1 MNPATIRYHYLSSA
15 GNPGDAF
22 IWWEWIT
29 RRPGEIWQRT
39 VEHLQMTVVAVS
51 IGCAISAGLTMLALR
66 YRWTLTPI
74 NWIGNLLYTIPS
86 LALFVILIPYTGLGF
101 VTAQIALVSYTIQI
115 LVRNMVAGIQGVPI
129 AVTEAATAMG
139 YRRAHRLWA
148 VELPLA
154 APTIIAGIR
163 IAAVTVIGLV
173 TITALIGN
181 GGYGAFINDG
191 LNRRFSTPIVLG
203 GGLSVLMALTVDAIL
218 MALQKIATP
227 WSRRTT
233 HSTTSRPR

>member
-1 MNPATIRYHYLSSA
+1 MNRHSWLVAS

-39 VEHLQMTVVAVS
+39 VEHLQMTLVAVS
-51 IGCAISAGLTMLALR
+51 IGCLISAALTVLALR

-74 NWIGNLLYTIPS
+74 TWIGNLLYTIPS

-115 LVRNMVAGIQGVPI
+115 LVRNMVAGIQGVPV

-203 GGLSVLMALTVDAIL
+203 GGLSVLMAFIVDAML
-218 MALQKIATP
+218 ATLQKISTP
-227 WSRRTT
+227 WSRG
-233 HSTTSRPR
+233 STTRSTVRAQ

>member
-1 MNPATIRYHYLSSA
+1 MMLQQSLRASGNPA
-15 GNPGDAF
+15 DAF

-39 VEHLQMTVVAVS
+39 AEHLQMTVVAVS
-51 IGCAISAGLTMLALR
+51 IGCVISAALTMVALR
-66 YRWTLTPI
+66 YRWTLGPI
-74 NWIGNLLYTIPS
+74 TWVGNLLYTIPS

-115 LVRNMVAGIQGVPI
+115 LVRNMVAGIQGVPEAI
-129 AVTEAATAMG
+129 TEAASAIG
-139 YRRAHRLWA
+139 YRRFHRLWA

-203 GGLSVLMALTVDAIL
+203 GGLSVLMALIVDQVLILLQRTV
-218 MALQKIATP
+218 TP
-227 WSRRTT
+227 WTRRSFR
-233 HSTTSRPR
+233 STNGRPQ

>member
-1 MNPATIRYHYLSSA
+1 MTDRPFIAT

-51 IGCAISAGLTMLALR
+51 IGCLISAGLAMLALR
-66 YRWTLTPI
+66 YRWTMTPI
-74 NWIGNLLYTIPS
+74 TWIGNLFYTIPS

-101 VTAQIALVSYTIQI
+101 LTAQIALVSYTIQI
-115 LVRNMVAGIQGVPI
+115 LFRNMVAGIQGVPS

-139 YRRAHRLWA
+139 YRRIHRLWA

-154 APTIIAGIR
+154 APTIIAGVR

-203 GGLSVLMALTVDAIL
+203 GALSVLMALLVDAIL
-218 MALQKIATP
+218 MALQKVVTP
-227 WSRRTT
+227 WSRR
-233 HSTTSRPR
+233 SATSRTSGAQ

>member
-1 MNPATIRYHYLSSA
+1 VNRDWFLLAT
-15 GNPGDAF
+15 GNPSDAF

-39 VEHLQMTVVAVS
+39 VEHFHMTVVAVS
-51 IGCAISAGLTMLALR
+51 IGCVISAALTMVALR

-74 NWIGNLLYTIPS
+74 TWIGNLLYTIPS

-115 LVRNMVAGIQGVPI
+115 LVRNMVAGIQGVPTE
-129 AVTEAATAMG
+129 VTEAATAMG

-203 GGLSVLMALTVDAIL
+203 GGLSVLMALIVDACL
-218 MALQKIATP
+218 MALQRAATP
-227 WSRRTT
+227 WNRSSSRGTT
-233 HSTTSRPR
+233 ARP